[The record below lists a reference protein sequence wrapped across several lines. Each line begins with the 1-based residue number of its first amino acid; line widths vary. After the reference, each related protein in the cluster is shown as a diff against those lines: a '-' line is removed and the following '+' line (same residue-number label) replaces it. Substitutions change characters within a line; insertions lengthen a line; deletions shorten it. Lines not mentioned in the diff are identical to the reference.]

1 MNNYKQSIAI
11 TLSLGILSLL
21 AMAFSHLAL
30 TDIVHG
36 EANVSLEWAILRVT
50 ALILLTFIG
59 SSLFTFIRILKLK
72 SQIQ

>member
-1 MNNYKQSIAI
+1 MDQNKQNII
-11 TLSLGILSLL
+11 VTLSLGALSLI

-36 EANVSLEWAILRVT
+36 EADVSLEWTILRVT

-72 SQIQ
+72 S